1 MSQTK
6 QNLINELEVLRQE
19 NLKLFKLKFVKYNLI
34 YALSVLI
41 TYILFVTYGAN
52 FKMPFPH
59 TDIVFYIVSFVG
71 LLIPANYYLK
81 PILNYR
87 KNYHDKMV
95 KQAFN
100 KYGNFK
106 YNNIKDEEVSG
117 DVKYILS
124 SKVIPRYDN
133 KSGSIVSGKYNN
145 DDLKILQVHLTEE
158 QDDTDMDGKKT
169 TKIVTVFKGLV
180 LRVKLPFSTESHT
193 VMTRK
198 SFLTKF
204 SKLSKIEHDNVELA
218 KSYKIHTNNN
228 HNAFY
233 IFNNVFCA
241 NILKINDKEEFKS
254 INIEF
259 NNDEVTLALRTNK
272 FNPFNSPSIFKQVTS
287 ENLEILEQ
295 SVDLILNSLDNLDI
309 EKMKQTDKA
318 NKSINRLS

>member
-1 MSQTK
+1 MNQAK

-34 YALSVLI
+34 YVLSVFIIYILII
-41 TYILFVTYGAN
+41 TYDKYFNFPFSKADILF
-52 FKMPFPH
+52 
-59 TDIVFYIVSFVG
+59 YIMIIIG
-71 LLIPANYYLK
+71 LLIPAKYYFK
-81 PILNYR
+81 PIINYR
-87 KNYHDKMV
+87 KNYHDKMI

-106 YNNIKDEEVSG
+106 YNNIKDEEVSD

-124 SKVIPRYDN
+124 SKVIPRYDSR
-133 KSGSIVSGKYNN
+133 SGSIVSGKYNN

-169 TKIVTVFKGLV
+169 TKTVTVFKGLI

-318 NKSINRLS
+318 NKSINSLS